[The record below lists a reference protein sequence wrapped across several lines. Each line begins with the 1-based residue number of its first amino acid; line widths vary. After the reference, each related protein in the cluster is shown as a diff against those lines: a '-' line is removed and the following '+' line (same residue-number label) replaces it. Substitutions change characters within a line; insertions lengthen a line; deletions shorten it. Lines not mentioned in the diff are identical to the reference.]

1 MLKYIYFM
9 FLLSFYCA
17 ICELPA
23 AIFTSELWT
32 ASGESDQDTGRRS
45 ASCSHYRKYS
55 GVSKDAAWRERAGG
69 RIHDILST
77 EVNVPHNFLHAHM
90 CSQTSVRLCTSELA
104 G

>member
-1 MLKYIYFM
+1 M

-45 ASCSHYRKYS
+45 
-55 GVSKDAAWRERAGG
+55 GLSKDAAWRERAGG

-77 EVNVPHNFLHAHM
+77 AVNVPHNFLHAHV
-90 CSQTSVRLCTSELA
+90 CTVRHQSDFVPQS
-104 G
+104 

>member
-1 MLKYIYFM
+1 M

-32 ASGESDQDTGRRS
+32 VSGESDQDTGRRS

-55 GVSKDAAWRERAGG
+55 CLRKDAARRERAGG

-77 EVNVPHNFLHAHM
+77 EVIVPHNFLHAHM
-90 CSQTSVRLCTSELA
+90 CTVRHQSDFVF
-104 G
+104 